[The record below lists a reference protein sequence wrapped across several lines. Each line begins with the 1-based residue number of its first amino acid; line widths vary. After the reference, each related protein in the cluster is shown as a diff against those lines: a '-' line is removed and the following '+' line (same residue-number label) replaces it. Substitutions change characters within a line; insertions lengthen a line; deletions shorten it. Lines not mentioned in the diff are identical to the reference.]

1 MQESTPDHHDAPD
14 EHLAKNEIADHEAV
28 FTSDEKPLQERA
40 NTPRGAASELGRAQD
55 NSAVPPPT

>member
-1 MQESTPDHHDAPD
+1 MEEPIRDSEDASD
-14 EHLAKNEIADHEAV
+14 EHLAKNKIADHEGV

-55 NSAVPPPT
+55 NSNNPPPS